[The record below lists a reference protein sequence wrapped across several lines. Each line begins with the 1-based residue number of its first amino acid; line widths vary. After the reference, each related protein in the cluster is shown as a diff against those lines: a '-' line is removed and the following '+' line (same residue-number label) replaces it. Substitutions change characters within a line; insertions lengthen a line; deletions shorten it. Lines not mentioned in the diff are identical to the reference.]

1 MGRGGQAR
9 DIYTWTQKVGRPV
22 TDGLLLVN
30 KVTRPFT
37 FFLSKIEQNVFGIL
51 IDSLR
56 DVSLVKTLFKVGS
69 TKTYM

>member
-1 MGRGGQAR
+1 M
-9 DIYTWTQKVGRPV
+9 